1 MKLSLAAK
9 GWLFVGCAAGAL
21 SLSGTALAQD
31 DGTSIQEIV
40 VTAQRRAERLEDV
53 PMSVT
58 AISAEAVE
66 SRGIRN
72 LQDLGQIT
80 AGVQIGFQGSFTYPA
95 IRGVSSATTGVGFE
109 NNVAVYIDGYYQP
122 DVNSINQDF
131 ANIESIQVLKGPQGA
146 LYGRNATGGA
156 MLITTAQPSETLTG
170 KLEAKYGNYDD
181 KTLSG
186 YISGPITDRLRYS
199 LSAYG
204 RKTDGYYDLLNAQG
218 QKIGNATPIHNYSAR
233 AKLQADVT
241 DDFKVTLAYN
251 FNELMDGRGSMFGI
265 ESGRGSLTA
274 LLPPAQGRLYQPR
287 TFAGIGTR
295 QLTITNEGTLT
306 MAWTTPIGTL
316 TSYTGYA
323 YRRITGNFDF
333 DGFPVQISTS
343 GTRYIED
350 TFQQGLDYVVTAV
363 DKLDLVVGA
372 NYYEDR
378 TKTRWS
384 DGYAG
389 NRRSTRQGTTYLT
402 KAWAIYAD
410 GSYHLTDRLTLSAGA
425 RYTEEKRKTR
435 FFALTFATVPGGAY
449 SVPPIADPQRTFTN
463 FSPRVSVRYE
473 VADNTNVYAS
483 VSRGFRSGFI
493 QQVPNPPTTFV
504 NVIQPEKITAYEIG
518 FKTAQRRFRFD
529 AAAFYYDDKD
539 FHIGLTVPN
548 PANPSIPFNITSNA
562 KKAEIYGVEAQAEFE
577 IIENLNVSVGAA
589 YLHARF
595 KDFKNATN
603 VGLNAATGLNVTQP
617 NIDWSG
623 QQMNR
628 APDFSATLGVSY
640 KMEDVLGGEL
650 VASTN
655 VKYTDSYV
663 PNNPSIYGPLAGA
676 ALANKQRFR
685 EGSYT
690 LVNAALNWTD
700 PSEHYEVGVWVN
712 NLFDK
717 DYHLSVNGN
726 ALTGNY
732 GTWAWPRQYG
742 ARVGYKF

>member
-1 MKLSLAAK
+1 MLKISKAVKLGLYC
-9 GWLFVGCAAGAL
+9 GCAAA
-21 SLSGTALAQD
+21 ALAASSAAWAQE
-31 DGTSIQEIV
+31 GSQVSEIV
-40 VTAQRRAERLEDV
+40 VTAQRRAEKLEDV

-58 AISAEAVE
+58 AITGDAVS
-66 SRGIRN
+66 SRGVRN

-95 IRGVSSATTGVGFE
+95 VRGVSSATTGVGFE

-170 KLEAKYGNYDD
+170 KIEGKYGNYNDR
-181 KTLSG
+181 TLNG
-186 YISGPITDRLRYS
+186 YISGPISDRLRYS
-199 LSAYG
+199 LSAYV
-204 RKTDGYYDLLNAQG
+204 RKTPGYYDLLNVQG
-218 QKIGNATPIHNYSAR
+218 QKIGDATPIHNYSAR
-233 AKLQADVT
+233 AKLQADIT
-241 DDFKVTLAYN
+241 DDFKATLAYN

-274 LLPPAQGRLYQPR
+274 LLPPKAGRLYEPR

-306 MAWTTPIGTL
+306 LAWTTPIGTL
-316 TSYTGYA
+316 TSYSGYA
-323 YRRITGNFDF
+323 YRRIRGDFDF
-333 DGFPVQISTS
+333 DGFPVQLSS
-343 GTRYIED
+343 NGTRYIED
-350 TFQQGLDYVVTAV
+350 TFQQGIDYVIDAV

-372 NYYEDR
+372 NYYDDR
-378 TKTRWS
+378 TKTRYS
-384 DGYAG
+384 DGYAS
-389 NRRSTRQGTTYLT
+389 NRKSTRQMVTYDT
-402 KAWAIYAD
+402 RAWAVYAD
-410 GSYHLTDRLTLSAGA
+410 GSYHVTDKLTLSAGA
-425 RYTEEKRKTR
+425 RYTEERRETR
-435 FFALTFATVPGGAY
+435 FAAITYATVPGGVY
-449 SVPPIADPQRTFTN
+449 SVPPIADPHKTFTN
-463 FSPRVSVRYE
+463 FSPRVSIRYE
-473 VADNTNVYAS
+473 VAPATNIYAS

-504 NVIQPEKITAYEIG
+504 NVIQPEKITAYEVG

-548 PANPSIPFNITSNA
+548 PANPVVPFNITSNA

-577 IIENLNVSVGAA
+577 LIENLNVTVGAA
-589 YLHARF
+589 WLHARF
-595 KDFKNATN
+595 KDFANATN
-603 VGLNAATGLNVTQP
+603 VGLNAATGVNVTQS
-617 NIDWSG
+617 NISWTG

-640 KMEDVLGGEL
+640 KVPEVFGGDL
-650 VASTN
+650 LATTN
-655 VKYTDSYV
+655 IKYTDSYV

-676 ALANKQRFR
+676 LANEQRFR

-700 PSEHYEVGVWVN
+700 ASEHYEVGVWVN

-717 DYHLSVNGN
+717 DYHLSINGN